1 MDKKI
6 TIDDKEYDLEKFSSE
21 AKGMIA
27 ALQFTDNRI
36 KELLNMKAL
45 LQRAKNS
52 YLDSLK
58 KEIISDKAGVL
69 FRDD

>member
-21 AKGMIA
+21 AKGIIT

-52 YLDSLK
+52 YVDSLK
-58 KEIISDKAGVL
+58 KEIISDKAGML
-69 FRDD
+69 FRED